1 MKKILVVEDSK
12 LISQAIKL
20 LFEGKGYKVHQQ
32 DDGSRVLDDVKKN
45 AIDLVILDLMM
56 PKMPGEKVFSVL
68 KADPATKDVKI
79 LVLTAKTDALTWDAQ
94 LSGCDKMMPKP
105 FRNEELLREV
115 ERLIGR

>member
-1 MKKILVVEDSK
+1 VEDSK

-56 PKMPGEKVFSVL
+56 PKMPGRSVL
-68 KADPATKDVKI
+68 SPKGGSCDQGRENPCTDSQDRCAHVGMLSCQDV
-79 LVLTAKTDALTWDAQ
+79 T
-94 LSGCDKMMPKP
+94 
-105 FRNEELLREV
+105 R
-115 ERLIGR
+115 